1 MLADLAQWLVQNILD
16 MGYLGIFLLM
26 MIESSFI
33 PFPSEIVLIPA
44 GYLAQ
49 QGEMNIIVVFVVALF
64 GALSGAF
71 INYFGAYIIGR
82 RLLLKFGKYIFIPS
96 STLDKMD
103 DFFQKHGPISTF
115 TGRLIPG
122 IRQLISIPAGLSQMP
137 LLPFTLYTALGAG
150 IWSLI
155 LIALGYFLGQ
165 NIELVET
172 YLHQI
177 TLGVLGALVALVFV
191 YIRRLKNGNNQK

>member
-1 MLADLAQWLVQNILD
+1 MLADLAQWLVHNILD
-16 MGYLGIFLLM
+16 MGYMGIFLLM

-49 QGEMNIIVVFVVALF
+49 QGEMNMGLIFLAALA
-64 GALSGAF
+64 GSLLGAF
-71 INYFGAYIIGR
+71 INYFLALVVGR
-82 RLLLKFGKYIFIPS
+82 QLLLRYGKYIFIS
-96 STLDKMD
+96 NSAMEKMET
-103 DFFQKHGPISTF
+103 FFQRHGPISTF

-122 IRQLISIPAGLSQMP
+122 IRQLISIPAGLSKMS

-150 IWSLI
+150 IWSMVLI
-155 LIALGYFLGQ
+155 LLGYILGENQ
-165 NIELVET
+165 ELIST

-177 TLGVLGALVALVFV
+177 TLGVLGTVLLLIVV
-191 YIRRLKNGNNQK
+191 YIRRIKTKNNL